1 MKNLFF
7 KTNETWTGTFLRLT
21 LSIVFIPH
29 GLQKT
34 FGLFDGMGF
43 NKTMEVFTHDLH
55 LPSVVAFAVIMV
67 EFFGSFLL
75 LLGLGTRFWALSFIG
90 LLTGIML
97 TTHIENGFFMN
108 WFGTQKG
115 EGCQFDILVIGIAL
129 ALLFEGAGKLSMDGW
144 IYNRRNNLTDQPG
157 VESLDEVNI

>member
-1 MKNLFF
+1 MKYLFF
-7 KTNETWTGTFLRLT
+7 KTNETWTGTFLRWT
-21 LSIVFIPH
+21 LSLVFIPH

-34 FGLFDGMGF
+34 FGLFGGMGF
-43 NKTMEVFTHDLH
+43 SKTMEVFTHDLH
-55 LPSVVAFAVIMV
+55 LPSVVAFTVIMV
-67 EFFGSFLL
+67 EFLGSLLL

-115 EGCQFDILVIGIAL
+115 EGCQFDILAIGIAL
-129 ALLFEGAGKLSMDGW
+129 ALLVEGAGKLSIDEQ
-144 IYNRRNNLTDQPG
+144 IFSRRNDLNGIRTTDKI
-157 VESLDEVNI
+157 SI